1 MPSVKY
7 NGPEPTRRVGFGML
21 IRGQE
26 LKVTQ
31 EELDLFRKQL
41 LNCDIKGDANKPA
54 APEEVFEHVDE
65 GDDGIPD
72 AGWTRANIVGW
83 LKEAGV
89 HTRAG
94 LTKAQLLKRVDE
106 HLNPPEDTEEV
117 IGGDGLA
124 DNNGNS
130 SNS

>member
-1 MPSVKY
+1 MPTVKY
-7 NGPEPTRRVGFGML
+7 NGPEPTRRVGWGML

-26 LKVTQ
+26 Q
-31 EELDLFRKQL
+31 EVSQADLDSFRTQL

-72 AGWTRANIVGW
+72 NGWTRANIVGW

-89 HTRAG
+89 QTRAG
-94 LTKAQLLKRVDE
+94 LTKAQLLARVDS
-106 HLNPPEDTEEV
+106 HLNPTEEV
-117 IGGDGLA
+117 NDSEALAEDNGDEE
-124 DNNGNS
+124 
-130 SNS
+130 